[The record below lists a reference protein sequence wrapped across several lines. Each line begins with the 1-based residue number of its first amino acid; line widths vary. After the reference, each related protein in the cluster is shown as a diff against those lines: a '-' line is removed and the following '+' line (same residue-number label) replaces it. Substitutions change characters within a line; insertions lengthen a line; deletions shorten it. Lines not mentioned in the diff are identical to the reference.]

1 MEEAKANN
9 RTIHSIKS
17 YKFEIPFYQRAYSW
31 RKQDIEKLISDING
45 KEGHYLGNIV
55 VKKNDDKFIVIDGQ
69 QRLTTIYIIF
79 MALGV
84 KEKPFELSY
93 EIDSSD
99 GEKLKN
105 FNVNERKYVNRQILD
120 AILFASNNEIL
131 CKDSFEKNINSA
143 IFTMTIIPET
153 VKATEYFELV
163 NTKSIQLE
171 NHQALKARFLS
182 NIKDNYADVA
192 RKWDMISN
200 MDEKY
205 KDQILE
211 RNQADLPIEPKTI
224 RELLESDFNGKEE
237 KQTETNSDAKS
248 LVKFPVFL
256 LLVLKVFVAKNGLNV
271 DSENKVDPKNKII
284 IDKDKLLGEFEKV
297 FREKTNLHYEFIAF
311 LESMRKKFD
320 EFVYRDDEMKNK
332 ILLNLQRLFYY
343 TSEYD
348 KPEFIAALL
357 AFLDKNSLDACNDK
371 NTQKVIEFLE
381 QLDNEL
387 AKSALKKN
395 ESRKIVETINDVI
408 GKIYKGESLET
419 PVLEK
424 IDSKFLDTG
433 TAVPHYWFYR
443 LEYLLWRDFNSLS
456 ACDTCADDIKK
467 VFPKFNRDEYLI
479 KSQDTV
485 EHMWATN
492 LQENNKAL
500 DDFGNLA
507 LIRKDFNSS
516 LSDYDFGEKLKMIK
530 ESPSSSIKMLI
541 FYASQKGY
549 DKDIIGRLGDEMKK
563 ILFQG
568 ITNDSL

>member
-1 MEEAKANN
+1 MEARKNN
-9 RTIHSIKS
+9 IGSFKKL
-17 YKFEIPFYQRAYSW
+17 KFEIPFYQRAYSW
-31 RKQDIEKLISDING
+31 KKQDIEKLIRDININC

-79 MALGV
+79 MAL
-84 KEKPFELSY
+84 KEKLFELDY
-93 EIDSSD
+93 EIDSGD
-99 GEKLKN
+99 GEKLNN
-105 FNVNERKYVNRQILD
+105 FDINEHRYVNKQILD
-120 AILFASNNEIL
+120 AVIFASSNKTLREP
-131 CKDSFEKNINSA
+131 SFKGKLNSA

-153 VKATEYFELV
+153 IKATEYFELV

-171 NHQALKARFLS
+171 NHQVLKARFLS
-182 NIKDNYADVA
+182 NIKDNYAGVA

-211 RNQADLPIEPKTI
+211 SNQADFSIEPKTI
-224 RELLESDFNGKEE
+224 RELLESDFNGKEK

-256 LLVLKVFVAKNGLNV
+256 LLALKVFVAKKELKI
-271 DSENKVDPKNKII
+271 DII
-284 IDKDKLLGEFEKV
+284 INKDKLLGEFDKV
-297 FREKTNLHYEFIAF
+297 FKEQADLCSEFVEF
-311 LESMRKKFD
+311 LGDMRNKFD
-320 EFVYRDDEMKNK
+320 EFVYRDDEMQNK
-332 ILLNLQRLFYY
+332 RLLNLERLFYY

-357 AFLDKNSLDACNDK
+357 AFLDKNSLVEYNDE
-371 NTQKVIEFLE
+371 NAQKVIKFLE
-381 QLDNEL
+381 QLDNKL
-387 AKSALKKN
+387 AKSALD
-395 ESRKIVETINDVI
+395 SSGDRKVVETINNVI
-408 GKIYKGESLET
+408 EKIYNGENLEA
-419 PVLEK
+419 PMLEK
-424 IDSKFLDTG
+424 IDSSFLDNG

-443 LEYLLWRDFNSLS
+443 LEYLLWRDFNNLS
-456 ACDTCADDIKK
+456 VCDARSDDIKK

-492 LQENNKAL
+492 LQENGKAL

-516 LSDYDFGEKLKMIK
+516 LSDYDFGEKLKRIK
-530 ESPSSSIKMLI
+530 ESPNSSIKMLI
-541 FYASQKGY
+541 LYASQKGY
-549 DKDIIGRLGDEMKK
+549 DKDMIGRLGNEMKQ

-568 ITNDSL
+568 IQK

>member
-1 MEEAKANN
+1 MEAIKNN
-9 RTIHSIKS
+9 IGSLKKL
-17 YKFEIPFYQRAYSW
+17 KFEIPFYQRAYSLE
-31 RKQDIEKLISDING
+31 KQDIEKLISDINCN
-45 KEGHYLGNIV
+45 ERHYLGNIV
-55 VKKNDDKFIVIDGQ
+55 FKKNNDKFIIIDGQ

-79 MALGV
+79 MALR
-84 KEKPFELSY
+84 EKPFELDY
-93 EIDSSD
+93 EIDSGD

-105 FNVNERKYVNRQILD
+105 FDINEHRYINQQILD
-120 AILFASNNEIL
+120 AINFVKDNKTLCEI
-131 CKDSFEKNINSA
+131 SFKEKINSA
-143 IFTMTIIPET
+143 IFTMTIIPENI
-153 VKATEYFELV
+153 KATEYFELV

-171 NHQALKARFLS
+171 NHQVLKARFLS
-182 NIKDNYADVA
+182 NIKDNYAGIA

-211 RNQADLPIEPKTI
+211 SNQADFSIEPKTI
-224 RELLESDFNGKEE
+224 RELLESDFNDKEK
-237 KQTETNSDAKS
+237 KQTETNSDTKS

-256 LLVLKVFVAKNGLNV
+256 LLALKVFVAKKELKI
-271 DSENKVDPKNKII
+271 DII
-284 IDKDKLLGEFEKV
+284 INKDKLLGEFYKV
-297 FREKTNLHYEFIAF
+297 FKEEVNIYSEFIKF
-311 LESMRKKFD
+311 LEDMRNKFD

-357 AFLDKNSLDACNDK
+357 AFLDKSSLGEYNEENAK
-371 NTQKVIEFLE
+371 KVTKFLE

-387 AKSALKKN
+387 VKSALRN
-395 ESRKIVETINDVI
+395 NGSRKIVETINNVI
-408 GKIYKGESLET
+408 EKIYKNENIET
-419 PVLEK
+419 QMLEK
-424 IDSKFLDTG
+424 IDSSFLDNG

-443 LEYLLWRDFNSLS
+443 LEYLLWKDFEDLNV
-456 ACDTCADDIKK
+456 CGVCADNIKT

-500 DDFGNLA
+500 DDFGNLS

-516 LSDYDFGEKLKMIK
+516 LSDYNFGEKLKRIK
-530 ESPSSSIKMLI
+530 ENPNSSIKMLI
-541 FYASQKGY
+541 FYTLQQGY
-549 DKDIIGRLGDEMKK
+549 SIERIKDFGVKMKQ

-568 ITNDSL
+568 ITNGTF

>member
-1 MEEAKANN
+1 MEARKNN
-9 RTIHSIKS
+9 IGSFKKL
-17 YKFEIPFYQRAYSW
+17 KFEIPFYQREYSW
-31 RKQDIEKLISDING
+31 KKQDIEKLIRDININC

-79 MALGV
+79 MAL
-84 KEKPFELSY
+84 KEKLFELDY
-93 EIDSSD
+93 EIDSGD
-99 GEKLKN
+99 GEKLNN
-105 FNVNERKYVNRQILD
+105 FDINEHRYVNKQILD
-120 AILFASNNEIL
+120 AVIFASSNKTLREP
-131 CKDSFEKNINSA
+131 SFKGKLNSA
-143 IFTMTIIPET
+143 IFTMTIIPENI
-153 VKATEYFELV
+153 KATEYFELV

-171 NHQALKARFLS
+171 NHQVLKARFLS
-182 NIKDNYADVA
+182 NIKDNYAGIA

-211 RNQADLPIEPKTI
+211 SNQADFSIEPKTI
-224 RELLESDFNGKEE
+224 RELLESDFNDKEK
-237 KQTETNSDAKS
+237 KQTETNSDTKS

-256 LLVLKVFVAKNGLNV
+256 LLALKVFVAKKELKI
-271 DSENKVDPKNKII
+271 DII
-284 IDKDKLLGEFEKV
+284 INKDKLLGEFDKV
-297 FREKTNLHYEFIAF
+297 FKEEADLCSEFVEF
-311 LESMRKKFD
+311 LGDMRNKFD
-320 EFVYRDDEMKNK
+320 EFVYRDDEMQNK
-332 ILLNLQRLFYY
+332 RLLNLERMFYY

-357 AFLDKNSLDACNDK
+357 AFLDKNSLVEYNDE
-371 NTQKVIEFLE
+371 NAQKAIKFLE
-381 QLDNEL
+381 QLDNKL
-387 AKSALKKN
+387 AKSALD
-395 ESRKIVETINDVI
+395 SSGDRKVVETINNVI
-408 GKIYKGESLET
+408 EKIYNGENLEA
-419 PVLEK
+419 PMLEK
-424 IDSKFLDTG
+424 IDSSFLDKG
-433 TAVPHYWFYR
+433 TSVPHYWFYR
-443 LEYLLWRDFNSLS
+443 LEYMLWRDFNSLS

-492 LQENNKAL
+492 LQENGKAL

-516 LSDYDFGEKLKMIK
+516 LSDYDFGEKLKRIK
-530 ESPSSSIKMLI
+530 ESPNSSIKMLI

-549 DKDIIGRLGDEMKK
+549 DKDMIGRLGNEMKQ

-568 ITNDSL
+568 IQK

>member
-568 ITNDSL
+568 ITNDPL

>member
-1 MEEAKANN
+1 MEASKNN
-9 RTIHSIKS
+9 IGSLNKL
-17 YKFEIPFYQRAYSW
+17 KFEIPFYQRAYSW
-31 RKQDIEKLISDING
+31 KKQDIEKLISDINN

-79 MALGV
+79 MAL
-84 KEKPFELSY
+84 KEKLFELDY
-93 EIDSSD
+93 EIDSGD
-99 GEKLKN
+99 GEKLNN
-105 FNVNERKYVNRQILD
+105 FDINEHRYVNKQILD
-120 AILFASNNEIL
+120 AVIFASSNKTLREP
-131 CKDSFEKNINSA
+131 SFKGKLNSA
-143 IFTMTIIPET
+143 IFTMTIIPENI
-153 VKATEYFELV
+153 KATEYFELV

-171 NHQALKARFLS
+171 NHQVLKARFLS
-182 NIKDNYADVA
+182 NIKDNYAGVA

-211 RNQADLPIEPKTI
+211 SNQVDFSIEPKTI
-224 RELLESDFNGKEE
+224 RELLESDFNDKEE
-237 KQTETNSDAKS
+237 KQTGTNSDAKS

-256 LLVLKVFVAKNGLNV
+256 LLALKAFVAKKELKI
-271 DSENKVDPKNKII
+271 DII
-284 IDKDKLLGEFEKV
+284 INKDKLLGEFDKV
-297 FREKTNLHYEFIAF
+297 FKEEDDLYSELKKQADLCSEFVEF
-311 LESMRKKFD
+311 LRDMRKKFD
-320 EFVYRDDEMKNK
+320 EFVYRDNEMQNK
-332 ILLNLQRLFYY
+332 RLLNLERMFYY

-357 AFLDKNSLDACNDK
+357 AFLDKNSLVEYNYENA
-371 NTQKVIEFLE
+371 QKAIKFLE
-381 QLDNEL
+381 QLDNKL
-387 AKSALKKN
+387 AKSALD
-395 ESRKIVETINDVI
+395 SSGDRKVVETINNVI
-408 GKIYKGESLET
+408 EKIYNGENLEA
-419 PVLEK
+419 PMLEK
-424 IDSKFLDTG
+424 IDSSFLDKG
-433 TAVPHYWFYR
+433 TSVPHYWFYR
-443 LEYLLWRDFNSLS
+443 LEYMLWRDFNSLS

-492 LQENNKAL
+492 LQENGKAL

-516 LSDYDFGEKLKMIK
+516 LSDYDFGEKLKRIK
-530 ESPSSSIKMLI
+530 ESPNSSIKMLI

-549 DKDIIGRLGDEMKK
+549 DKDMIGRLSNEMKQ

-568 ITNDSL
+568 IQK

>member
-1 MEEAKANN
+1 MEARKNN
-9 RTIHSIKS
+9 IGSLKKL
-17 YKFEIPFYQRAYSW
+17 KFEIPFYQRAYSW
-31 RKQDIEKLISDING
+31 KKQDIEKLIRDINC

-79 MALGV
+79 MAL
-84 KEKPFELSY
+84 KEKLFELDY
-93 EIDSSD
+93 EIDSGD

-105 FNVNERKYVNRQILD
+105 FDINEHRYINQQILE
-120 AILFASNNEIL
+120 AINFVKNNKTLCEI
-131 CKDSFEKNINSA
+131 SFKEKLNSA
-143 IFTMTIIPET
+143 IFTMTIIPENI
-153 VKATEYFELV
+153 KATEYFELV

-171 NHQALKARFLS
+171 NHQVLKARFLS
-182 NIKDNYADVA
+182 NIKDNYTGIA

-205 KDQILE
+205 KDQVKNNNKYIQCGELE
-211 RNQADLPIEPKTI
+211 TINVLLNKTY
-224 RELLESDFNGKEE
+224 KEE
-237 KQTETNSDAKS
+237 QKAQTKTNSVAKS

-256 LLVLKVFVAKNGLNV
+256 LLALKVFVAKKELKI
-271 DSENKVDPKNKII
+271 DII
-284 IDKDKLLGEFEKV
+284 INKDKLLGEFDKV
-297 FREKTNLHYEFIAF
+297 FKEKANIYSEFIKF
-311 LESMRKKFD
+311 LEDMRNKFD
-320 EFVYRDDEMKNK
+320 EFVYRDDEMQNK
-332 ILLNLQRLFYY
+332 RLLNLERMFYY

-357 AFLDKNSLDACNDK
+357 AFLDKNSLVEYNDE
-371 NTQKVIEFLE
+371 NAQKAIKFLE
-381 QLDNEL
+381 QLDNKL
-387 AKSALKKN
+387 AKSALD
-395 ESRKIVETINDVI
+395 SSGDRKVVETINNVI
-408 GKIYKGESLET
+408 EKIYNGENLEA
-419 PVLEK
+419 PMLEK
-424 IDSKFLDTG
+424 IDSSFLDNG

-443 LEYLLWRDFNSLS
+443 LEYLLWRDFEDLNV
-456 ACDTCADDIKK
+456 CGICADNIKT

-492 LQENNKAL
+492 LQENGKAL

-516 LSDYDFGEKLKMIK
+516 LSDYDFGEKLKRIK
-530 ESPSSSIKMLI
+530 ENPNSSIKMLI

-549 DKDIIGRLGDEMKK
+549 DKDMIGRLGNEMKQ

-568 ITNDSL
+568 IQK

>member
-1 MEEAKANN
+1 MEASKNN
-9 RTIHSIKS
+9 IGSLNKL
-17 YKFEIPFYQRAYSW
+17 KFEIPFYQRAYSW
-31 RKQDIEKLISDING
+31 KKQDIEKLISDING

-79 MALGV
+79 MAL
-84 KEKPFELSY
+84 KEKLFELDY
-93 EIDSSD
+93 EIDSGD
-99 GEKLKN
+99 GEKLNN
-105 FNVNERKYVNRQILD
+105 FDINEHRYVNKQILD
-120 AILFASNNEIL
+120 AVIFVSSNKTLREP
-131 CKDSFEKNINSA
+131 SFNGKLNSA
-143 IFTMTIIPET
+143 IFTMTIIPENI
-153 VKATEYFELV
+153 KATEYFELV

-171 NHQALKARFLS
+171 NHQVLKARFLN
-182 NIKDNYADVA
+182 NIKDSYADIA

-211 RNQADLPIEPKTI
+211 SNQADLPIEPKTI
-224 RELLESDFNGKEE
+224 RELLESDFNGKEK

-256 LLVLKVFVAKNGLNV
+256 LLVLKVFVAKFGLFS

-284 IDKDKLLGEFEKV
+284 IDKDKLLGEFKKV
-297 FREKTNLHYEFIAF
+297 FSDESNLHLEFIDF
-311 LESMRKKFD
+311 LEDMRNKFD
-320 EFVYRDDEMKNK
+320 EFVYRDDEMQNK
-332 ILLNLQRLFYY
+332 TLLNLERMFYY

-357 AFLDKNSLDACNDK
+357 AFLDKNSLDKRNNENA
-371 NTQKVIEFLE
+371 QKVIEFLE
-381 QLDNEL
+381 LLDNEL
-387 AKSALKKN
+387 AKSALKN
-395 ESRKIVETINDVI
+395 GGSREVVETINNVI
-408 GKIYKGESLET
+408 VKIYKGENLKA
-419 PVLEK
+419 PMLEK
-424 IDSKFLDTG
+424 IDSSFLDKG
-433 TAVPHYWFYR
+433 TSVPHYWFYR

-456 ACDTCADDIKK
+456 ACDTCADDIKR

-492 LQENNKAL
+492 LQENGKAL

-516 LSDYDFGEKLKMIK
+516 LSDYDFGEKLKRIK
-530 ESPSSSIKMLI
+530 ESPNSSIKMLI
-541 FYASQKGY
+541 FYTSQKGY
-549 DKDIIGRLGDEMKK
+549 DKDMIGRLGNEMKQV
-563 ILFQG
+563 LFQG
-568 ITNDSL
+568 IQK

>member
-1 MEEAKANN
+1 MEARKNN
-9 RTIHSIKS
+9 IGSLKKL
-17 YKFEIPFYQRAYSW
+17 KFEIPFYQRAYSW
-31 RKQDIEKLISDING
+31 EKQDIEKLISDINCN
-45 KEGHYLGNIV
+45 EGHYLGNIV
-55 VKKNDDKFIVIDGQ
+55 FKKNNDKFIIIDGQ

-79 MALGV
+79 MALR
-84 KEKPFELSY
+84 EKPFELDY
-93 EIDSSD
+93 EIDSGD

-105 FNVNERKYVNRQILD
+105 FDINENRYINQQILE
-120 AILFASNNEIL
+120 AINFVKNNKTL
-131 CKDSFEKNINSA
+131 CKIFFKEKLNSA
-143 IFTMTIIPET
+143 IFTMTIIPENI
-153 VKATEYFELV
+153 KATEYFELV

-171 NHQALKARFLS
+171 NHQVLKARFLS
-182 NIKDNYADVA
+182 KIQDNYTDVA

-205 KDQILE
+205 KDQAKNNNKYTQYGELE
-211 RNQADLPIEPKTI
+211 TINVLLNKTY
-224 RELLESDFNGKEE
+224 KEE
-237 KQTETNSDAKS
+237 QRAQTKTNSDTKS

-256 LLVLKVFVAKNGLNV
+256 LLALKVFVAKKELKI
-271 DSENKVDPKNKII
+271 DII
-284 IDKDKLLGEFEKV
+284 INKDKLLGEFDKV
-297 FREKTNLHYEFIAF
+297 FKEEANIYSEFIKF
-311 LESMRKKFD
+311 LEDMRNKFD

-357 AFLDKNSLDACNDK
+357 AFLDKSSLGEYNEENAK
-371 NTQKVIEFLE
+371 KVTKFLE

-387 AKSALKKN
+387 VKSALRN
-395 ESRKIVETINDVI
+395 NGSRKIVETINNVI
-408 GKIYKGESLET
+408 EKIYKNENIET
-419 PVLEK
+419 QMLEK
-424 IDSKFLDTG
+424 IDSSFLDNG

-443 LEYLLWRDFNSLS
+443 LEYLLWQDFEDLNV
-456 ACDTCADDIKK
+456 CGICANNIKT

-516 LSDYDFGEKLKMIK
+516 LSDYDFGEKLKRIK
-530 ESPSSSIKMLI
+530 ENPNSSIKMLI
-541 FYASQKGY
+541 FYTLQQGY
-549 DKDIIGRLGDEMKK
+549 NIERIKDLGVKMKQ

-568 ITNDSL
+568 ITNGTI

>member
-1 MEEAKANN
+1 MEASKNN
-9 RTIHSIKS
+9 IGSLNKL
-17 YKFEIPFYQRAYSW
+17 KFEIPFYQRAYSW
-31 RKQDIEKLISDING
+31 KKQDIEKLISDING

-79 MALGV
+79 MAL
-84 KEKPFELSY
+84 KEKLFELDY
-93 EIDSSD
+93 EIDSGD
-99 GEKLKN
+99 GEKLNN
-105 FNVNERKYVNRQILD
+105 FDINEHRYVNKQILD
-120 AILFASNNEIL
+120 AVIFVSSNKTLREP
-131 CKDSFEKNINSA
+131 SFNGKLNSA
-143 IFTMTIIPET
+143 IFTMTIIPENI
-153 VKATEYFELV
+153 KATEYFELV

-171 NHQALKARFLS
+171 NHQVLKARFLN
-182 NIKDNYADVA
+182 NIKDSYADIA

-211 RNQADLPIEPKTI
+211 SNQADLPIEPKTI
-224 RELLESDFNGKEE
+224 RELLESDFNGKEK

-256 LLVLKVFVAKNGLNV
+256 LLVLKVFVAKIGLYT

-284 IDKDKLLGEFEKV
+284 IDKDKLLGEFKKV
-297 FREKTNLHYEFIAF
+297 FSDESNLHLEFIDF
-311 LESMRKKFD
+311 LEDMRNKFD
-320 EFVYRDDEMKNK
+320 EFVYRDDEMQNK
-332 ILLNLQRLFYY
+332 TLLNLERMFYY

-357 AFLDKNSLDACNDK
+357 AFLDKNSLDKRNNENA
-371 NTQKVIEFLE
+371 QKVIEFLE
-381 QLDNEL
+381 LLDNEL
-387 AKSALKKN
+387 AKSALKN
-395 ESRKIVETINDVI
+395 GGSREVVETINNVI
-408 GKIYKGESLET
+408 VKIYKGENLKA
-419 PVLEK
+419 PMLEK
-424 IDSKFLDTG
+424 IDSSFLDKG
-433 TAVPHYWFYR
+433 TSVPHYWFYR

-456 ACDTCADDIKK
+456 ACDTCADDIKR

-492 LQENNKAL
+492 LQENGKAL

-516 LSDYDFGEKLKMIK
+516 LSDYDFGEKLKRIK
-530 ESPSSSIKMLI
+530 ESPNSSIKMLI

-549 DKDIIGRLGDEMKK
+549 DKDIIGRFGSEMKK

-568 ITNDSL
+568 ITNDPL

>member
-1 MEEAKANN
+1 MEETKANN
-9 RTIHSIKS
+9 RTIHSIKN
-17 YKFEIPFYQRAYSW
+17 YKFEIPFYQRVYSW

-99 GEKLKN
+99 GEKLKS

-131 CKDSFEKNINSA
+131 CKDNFEKNINSA
-143 IFTMTIIPET
+143 IFTMTIIPEN

-171 NHQALKARFLS
+171 NHQVLKARFLS

-211 RNQADLPIEPKTI
+211 SNQADLPIEPKTI
-224 RELLESDFNGKEE
+224 RELLESDFNRKEE
-237 KQTETNSDAKS
+237 KQTKTNSDTKS

-271 DSENKVDPKNKII
+271 DSENEVDPNNKII

-297 FREKTNLHYEFIAF
+297 FREKINLHYEFIAF

-371 NTQKVIEFLE
+371 NTQKAIKFLE

-387 AKSALKKN
+387 AKSALKNN

-443 LEYLLWRDFNSLS
+443 LEYLLWRDFNNLS
-456 ACDTCADDIKK
+456 VCNICSDDIKK

-479 KSQDTV
+479 KPQDTV

-530 ESPSSSIKMLI
+530 ESPNSSIKMLI

-549 DKDIIGRLGDEMKK
+549 DKDMIGRLGDEMKK

-568 ITNDSL
+568 I

>member
-1 MEEAKANN
+1 MEARKNN
-9 RTIHSIKS
+9 INSLKKL
-17 YKFEIPFYQRAYSW
+17 KFEIPFYQRAYSW
-31 RKQDIEKLISDING
+31 EKQDIEKLISDINCN
-45 KEGHYLGNIV
+45 EGHYLGNIV

-79 MALGV
+79 MAL
-84 KEKPFELSY
+84 KEKPFELDY
-93 EIDSSD
+93 EIDSGD

-105 FNVNERKYVNRQILD
+105 FDINEHRYINQQILE
-120 AILFASNNEIL
+120 AINFVKNNKTLCEI
-131 CKDSFEKNINSA
+131 SFKEKLNSA
-143 IFTMTIIPET
+143 IFTMTIIPENI
-153 VKATEYFELV
+153 KATEYFELV

-171 NHQALKARFLS
+171 NHQVLKARFLS
-182 NIKDNYADVA
+182 NIKDNYTGIA

-205 KDQILE
+205 KDQVKNNNKYIQCGELE
-211 RNQADLPIEPKTI
+211 TINVLLNKTY
-224 RELLESDFNGKEE
+224 KEE
-237 KQTETNSDAKS
+237 QKAQTKTNSVAKS

-256 LLVLKVFVAKNGLNV
+256 LLALRVFVAKKEL
-271 DSENKVDPKNKII
+271 KIDI
-284 IDKDKLLGEFEKV
+284 IVNKDKLLGEFDKV
-297 FREKTNLHYEFIAF
+297 FKEEANIYSEFIKF
-311 LESMRKKFD
+311 LEDMRNKFD
-320 EFVYRDDEMKNK
+320 EFVYRDDDIKDK
-332 ILLNLQRLFYY
+332 KLLNLQRMFYY

-357 AFLDKNSLDACNDK
+357 AFLDKSSLGEYNEENAK
-371 NTQKVIEFLE
+371 KVTKFLE

-387 AKSALKKN
+387 VKSALRN
-395 ESRKIVETINDVI
+395 NGSRKIVETINNVI
-408 GKIYKGESLET
+408 EKIYKNENIET
-419 PVLEK
+419 QMLKK
-424 IDSKFLDTG
+424 IDSSFLDNG

-443 LEYLLWRDFNSLS
+443 LEYLLWRDFEDLNV
-456 ACDTCADDIKK
+456 CGICADNIKT

-516 LSDYDFGEKLKMIK
+516 LSDYNFGEKLKRIK
-530 ESPSSSIKMLI
+530 ENPNSSIKMLI
-541 FYASQKGY
+541 LYTLQQGY
-549 DKDIIGRLGDEMKK
+549 SIERIKDLGVKMKQ

-568 ITNDSL
+568 ITNGTF

>member
-1 MEEAKANN
+1 MEAQK
-9 RTIHSIKS
+9 HSIDDLKN

-31 RKQDIEKLISDING
+31 KKQDIEKLISDINC

-79 MALGV
+79 MAL
-84 KEKPFELSY
+84 KEKLFELDY
-93 EIDSSD
+93 EIDSGD
-99 GEKLKN
+99 GEKLNN
-105 FNVNERKYVNRQILD
+105 FDINEHRYVNKQILD
-120 AILFASNNEIL
+120 AVLFI
-131 CKDSFEKNINSA
+131 KDNKALLKNSFKEKLNSA
-143 IFTMTIIPET
+143 IFTMTIIPENI
-153 VKATEYFELV
+153 KATEYFELV

-171 NHQALKARFLS
+171 NHQVLKARFLS
-182 NIKDNYADVA
+182 KIKNDYAGIA

-211 RNQADLPIEPKTI
+211 SNQADFSIEPKTI
-224 RELLESDFNGKEE
+224 RELLESDFNDKEE

-271 DSENKVDPKNKII
+271 DSENKEDSKNKII
-284 IDKDKLLGEFEKV
+284 IDKDKLLGEFQKV
-297 FREKTNLHYEFIAF
+297 FRGKTNLQYEFIAF

-320 EFVYRDDEMKNK
+320 EFVYRDNEMQNK
-332 ILLNLQRLFYY
+332 RLLNLERMFYY

-357 AFLDKNSLDACNDK
+357 AFLDKNSLVEYNDE
-371 NTQKVIEFLE
+371 NAQKAIKFLE
-381 QLDNEL
+381 QLDNKL
-387 AKSALKKN
+387 AKSALD
-395 ESRKIVETINDVI
+395 SSGDRKVVETINNVI
-408 GKIYKGESLET
+408 EKIYNGENLEA
-419 PVLEK
+419 PMLEK
-424 IDSKFLDTG
+424 IDSSFLDKG
-433 TAVPHYWFYR
+433 TSVPHYWFYR
-443 LEYLLWRDFNSLS
+443 LEYMLWRDFNSLS

-492 LQENNKAL
+492 LQENGKAL

-516 LSDYDFGEKLKMIK
+516 LSDYDFGEKLKRIK
-530 ESPSSSIKMLI
+530 ESPNSSIKMLI

-549 DKDIIGRLGDEMKK
+549 DKDMIGRLGNEMKQ

-568 ITNDSL
+568 IQK

>member
-1 MEEAKANN
+1 MEASKNN
-9 RTIHSIKS
+9 IGSLNKL
-17 YKFEIPFYQRAYSW
+17 KFEIPFYQRAYSW
-31 RKQDIEKLISDING
+31 KKQDIEKLISDINC

-69 QRLTTIYIIF
+69 QRLTTIYIIL
-79 MALGV
+79 MAL
-84 KEKPFELSY
+84 KEKLFELDY
-93 EIDSSD
+93 EIDSGD
-99 GEKLKN
+99 GEKLNN
-105 FNVNERKYVNRQILD
+105 FDINEHRYVNKQILD
-120 AILFASNNEIL
+120 AVIFASSNKTLREP
-131 CKDSFEKNINSA
+131 SFKGKLNSA
-143 IFTMTIIPET
+143 IFTMTIIPENI
-153 VKATEYFELV
+153 KATEYFELV

-171 NHQALKARFLS
+171 NHQVLKARFLS
-182 NIKDNYADVA
+182 SIKDNYAGVA

-211 RNQADLPIEPKTI
+211 SNQADFSIEPKTI
-224 RELLESDFNGKEE
+224 RELLESDFNDKEE

-271 DSENKVDPKNKII
+271 DSENKEDSKNKII
-284 IDKDKLLGEFEKV
+284 IDKDKLLGEFQKV
-297 FREKTNLHYEFIAF
+297 FRGKTNLQYEFIAF

-320 EFVYRDDEMKNK
+320 EFVYRDNEMQNK
-332 ILLNLQRLFYY
+332 RLLNLERMFYY

-357 AFLDKNSLDACNDK
+357 AFLDKNSLVEYNDE
-371 NTQKVIEFLE
+371 NAQKAIKFLE
-381 QLDNEL
+381 QLDNKL
-387 AKSALKKN
+387 AKSALD
-395 ESRKIVETINDVI
+395 SSGDRKVVETINNVI
-408 GKIYKGESLET
+408 EKIYNGENLEA
-419 PVLEK
+419 PMLEK
-424 IDSKFLDTG
+424 IDSSFLDKG
-433 TAVPHYWFYR
+433 TSVPHYWFYR
-443 LEYLLWRDFNSLS
+443 LEYMLWRDFNSLS

-492 LQENNKAL
+492 LQENGKAL

-516 LSDYDFGEKLKMIK
+516 LSDYDFGEKLKRIK
-530 ESPSSSIKMLI
+530 ESPNSSIKMLI

-549 DKDIIGRLGDEMKK
+549 DKDMIGRLGNEMKQ

-568 ITNDSL
+568 IQK

>member
-1 MEEAKANN
+1 MEARKNN
-9 RTIHSIKS
+9 IGSLKKL
-17 YKFEIPFYQRAYSW
+17 KFEIPFYQRAYSW
-31 RKQDIEKLISDING
+31 EKQDIEKLVNDTNARSR
-45 KEGHYLGNIV
+45 HYLGNIV

-79 MALGV
+79 MAL
-84 KEKPFELSY
+84 KEKPFELDY
-93 EIDSSD
+93 EIDSGD
-99 GEKLKN
+99 GEKLNN
-105 FNVNERKYVNRQILD
+105 FDINEHRYVNKQILD
-120 AILFASNNEIL
+120 AVIFASSNKTL
-131 CKDSFEKNINSA
+131 RKPSFKGKLNSA
-143 IFTMTIIPET
+143 IFTMTIIPENI
-153 VKATEYFELV
+153 KATEYFELV

-171 NHQALKARFLS
+171 NHQVLKARFLS
-182 NIKDNYADVA
+182 NIKDNYAGIA

-205 KDQILE
+205 KDQVKNNNKYMQCGELE
-211 RNQADLPIEPKTI
+211 TINVLLNKTY
-224 RELLESDFNGKEE
+224 KEE
-237 KQTETNSDAKS
+237 QKAQTKTNSVAKS

-256 LLVLKVFVAKNGLNV
+256 LLALKVFVAKKELKI
-271 DSENKVDPKNKII
+271 DII
-284 IDKDKLLGEFEKV
+284 INKDKLLGEFDKV
-297 FREKTNLHYEFIAF
+297 FKEEANIYSEFIKF
-311 LESMRKKFD
+311 LEDMRNKFD

-332 ILLNLQRLFYY
+332 ILLNLQRIFYY

-357 AFLDKNSLDACNDK
+357 AFLDKSSLGEYNDENAK
-371 NTQKVIEFLE
+371 KVTKFLE

-387 AKSALKKN
+387 VKSALRN
-395 ESRKIVETINDVI
+395 NGSRKIVETINNVI
-408 GKIYKGESLET
+408 EKIYKNENIETQMLET
-419 PVLEK
+419 
-424 IDSKFLDTG
+424 IDSSFLDNG

-443 LEYLLWRDFNSLS
+443 LEYLLWRDFNNLS
-456 ACDTCADDIKK
+456 VCDACADDIKK

-516 LSDYDFGEKLKMIK
+516 LSDYNFGEKLKRIK
-530 ESPSSSIKMLI
+530 ESPNSSIKMLI
-541 FYASQKGY
+541 FYTLQQGY
-549 DKDIIGRLGDEMKK
+549 NIERIKDLGVKMKQ

-568 ITNDSL
+568 ITNGTI

>member
-1 MEEAKANN
+1 LKEKKMEEAKANN

-31 RKQDIEKLISDING
+31 KKQDIEKLISDING

-79 MALGV
+79 MAL
-84 KEKPFELSY
+84 KEKPFELDY
-93 EIDSSD
+93 EIDSGD
-99 GEKLKN
+99 GEKLNN
-105 FNVNERKYVNRQILD
+105 FDVNEHRYINQQILD
-120 AILFASNNEIL
+120 AVILASGNKTLREP
-131 CKDSFEKNINSA
+131 SFKGKLNSA
-143 IFTMTIIPET
+143 IFTMTIIPEHI
-153 VKATEYFELV
+153 KATEYFELV

-171 NHQALKARFLS
+171 NHQVLKARFLS

-200 MDEKY
+200 MDKKY
-205 KDQILE
+205 EEQMSKKGNKDPQYGE
-211 RNQADLPIEPKTI
+211 SKTI
-224 RELLESDFNGKEE
+224 NEFLELKFEDKQE
-237 KQTETNSDAKS
+237 KQVETNSDTKS

-256 LLVLKVFVAKNGLNV
+256 LLALKVFVAKKGLKI
-271 DSENKVDPKNKII
+271 DII
-284 IDKDKLLGEFEKV
+284 INKDKLLGEFDKV
-297 FREKTNLHYEFIAF
+297 FKKESNLYSEFINF
-311 LESMRKKFD
+311 LEGMRNKFD

-357 AFLDKNSLDACNDK
+357 AFLDKNSLDTCNDK
-371 NTQKVIEFLE
+371 NKQKVIEFLEQKVIEFLE

-387 AKSALKKN
+387 AKSALKN
-395 ESRKIVETINDVI
+395 NGSRKIVETINDVI

-443 LEYLLWRDFNSLS
+443 LEYMLWRDFNSLS

-485 EHMWATN
+485 EHMKFARKW
-492 LQENNKAL
+492 QS
-500 DDFGNLA
+500 
-507 LIRKDFNSS
+507 IR
-516 LSDYDFGEKLKMIK
+516 
-530 ESPSSSIKMLI
+530 
-541 FYASQKGY
+541 
-549 DKDIIGRLGDEMKK
+549 
-563 ILFQG
+563 
-568 ITNDSL
+568 

>member
-9 RTIHSIKS
+9 RTIHSIKN

-31 RKQDIEKLISDING
+31 RKQDIEKLIRDINC

-79 MALGV
+79 MAL
-84 KEKPFELSY
+84 KEKLFELDY
-93 EIDSSD
+93 EIDSGD
-99 GEKLKN
+99 GEKLNN
-105 FNVNERKYVNRQILD
+105 FDINEHRYVNKQILD
-120 AILFASNNEIL
+120 AVIFVSSNKTLRES
-131 CKDSFEKNINSA
+131 SFKGKLNSA
-143 IFTMTIIPET
+143 IFTMTIIPENI
-153 VKATEYFELV
+153 KATEYFELV

-171 NHQALKARFLS
+171 NHQVLKARFLS
-182 NIKDNYADVA
+182 NIKDNYAGVA

-211 RNQADLPIEPKTI
+211 SNQADFSIEPKTI
-224 RELLESDFNGKEE
+224 RELLESDFNGKEK

-271 DSENKVDPKNKII
+271 DSENKVDPNNKII

-320 EFVYRDDEMKNK
+320 EFVYRDDEMQNK
-332 ILLNLQRLFYY
+332 RLLNLERLFYY

-371 NTQKVIEFLE
+371 NTQKAIEFLE

-408 GKIYKGESLET
+408 GKIYKGEGLET

-443 LEYLLWRDFNSLS
+443 LEYLLWRDFNNLS
-456 ACDTCADDIKK
+456 VCNICSDDIKK

-549 DKDIIGRLGDEMKK
+549 DKDMIGRLGDEMKK

-568 ITNDSL
+568 IINGTI

>member
-1 MEEAKANN
+1 MEARKNN
-9 RTIHSIKS
+9 INSLKKL
-17 YKFEIPFYQRAYSW
+17 KFEIPFYQRAYSW
-31 RKQDIEKLISDING
+31 KKQDIEKLIRDINC

-79 MALGV
+79 MAL
-84 KEKPFELSY
+84 KEKLFELDY
-93 EIDSSD
+93 EIDSGD

-105 FNVNERKYVNRQILD
+105 FDINEHRYINQQILE
-120 AILFASNNEIL
+120 AINFVKNNKTLCEI
-131 CKDSFEKNINSA
+131 SFKEKLNSA
-143 IFTMTIIPET
+143 IFTMTIIPENI
-153 VKATEYFELV
+153 KATEYFELV

-171 NHQALKARFLS
+171 NHQVLKARFLS
-182 NIKDNYADVA
+182 NIKDNYTGIA

-205 KDQILE
+205 KDQVKNNNKYIQCGELE
-211 RNQADLPIEPKTI
+211 TINVLLNKTY
-224 RELLESDFNGKEE
+224 KEE
-237 KQTETNSDAKS
+237 QKAQTKTNSVAKS

-256 LLVLKVFVAKNGLNV
+256 LLALRVFVAKKEL
-271 DSENKVDPKNKII
+271 KIDI
-284 IDKDKLLGEFEKV
+284 IVNKDKLLGEFDKV
-297 FREKTNLHYEFIAF
+297 FKEEANIYSEFIKF
-311 LESMRKKFD
+311 LEDMRNKFD
-320 EFVYRDDEMKNK
+320 EFVYRDDDIKDK
-332 ILLNLQRLFYY
+332 KLLNLQRMFYY

-357 AFLDKNSLDACNDK
+357 AFLDKSSLGEYNEENAK
-371 NTQKVIEFLE
+371 KVTKFLE

-387 AKSALKKN
+387 VKSALRN
-395 ESRKIVETINDVI
+395 NGSRKIVETINNVI
-408 GKIYKGESLET
+408 EKIYKNENIET
-419 PVLEK
+419 QMLKK
-424 IDSKFLDTG
+424 IDSSFLDNG

-443 LEYLLWRDFNSLS
+443 LEYLLWRDFEDLNV
-456 ACDTCADDIKK
+456 CGICADNIKT

-516 LSDYDFGEKLKMIK
+516 LSDYNFGEKLKRIK
-530 ESPSSSIKMLI
+530 ENPNSSIKMLI
-541 FYASQKGY
+541 LYTLQQGY
-549 DKDIIGRLGDEMKK
+549 SIERIKDLGVKMKQ

-568 ITNDSL
+568 ITNGTF

>member
-1 MEEAKANN
+1 MEARKNN
-9 RTIHSIKS
+9 IGSFKKL
-17 YKFEIPFYQRAYSW
+17 KFEIPFYQRAYSW
-31 RKQDIEKLISDING
+31 KKQDIEKLIRDININC

-79 MALGV
+79 MAL
-84 KEKPFELSY
+84 KEKLFELDY
-93 EIDSSD
+93 EIDSGD
-99 GEKLKN
+99 GEKLNN
-105 FNVNERKYVNRQILD
+105 FDINEHRYVNKQILD
-120 AILFASNNEIL
+120 AVIFASSNKTLREP
-131 CKDSFEKNINSA
+131 SFKGKLNSA
-143 IFTMTIIPET
+143 IFTMTIIPENI
-153 VKATEYFELV
+153 KATEYFELV

-171 NHQALKARFLS
+171 NHQVLKARFLS
-182 NIKDNYADVA
+182 NIKDNYAGIA

-211 RNQADLPIEPKTI
+211 SNQADFSIEPKTI
-224 RELLESDFNGKEE
+224 RELLESDFNDKEK
-237 KQTETNSDAKS
+237 KQTETNSDTKS

-256 LLVLKVFVAKNGLNV
+256 LLALKVFVAKKELKI
-271 DSENKVDPKNKII
+271 DII
-284 IDKDKLLGEFEKV
+284 INKDKLLGEFDKV
-297 FREKTNLHYEFIAF
+297 FKEEADLCSEFVEF
-311 LESMRKKFD
+311 LGDMRNKFD
-320 EFVYRDDEMKNK
+320 EFVYRDDEMQNK
-332 ILLNLQRLFYY
+332 RLLNLERMFYY

-357 AFLDKNSLDACNDK
+357 AFLDKNSLVEYNDE
-371 NTQKVIEFLE
+371 NAQKAIKFLE
-381 QLDNEL
+381 QLDNKL
-387 AKSALKKN
+387 AKSALD
-395 ESRKIVETINDVI
+395 SSGDRKVVETINNVI
-408 GKIYKGESLET
+408 EKIYNGENLEA
-419 PVLEK
+419 PMLEK
-424 IDSKFLDTG
+424 IDSSFLDKG
-433 TAVPHYWFYR
+433 TSVPHYWFYR
-443 LEYLLWRDFNSLS
+443 LEYMLWRDFNSLS

-492 LQENNKAL
+492 LQEKGKAL

-516 LSDYDFGEKLKMIK
+516 LSDYDFGEKLKRIK
-530 ESPSSSIKMLI
+530 ESPNSSIKMLI

-549 DKDIIGRLGDEMKK
+549 DKDMIGRLGNEMKQ

-568 ITNDSL
+568 IQK

>member
-55 VKKNDDKFIVIDGQ
+55 VKRNDDKFIVIDGQ

-143 IFTMTIIPET
+143 IFTMTIIPEN

-171 NHQALKARFLS
+171 NHQVLKARFLS

-211 RNQADLPIEPKTI
+211 SNQADLPIEPKTI

-237 KQTETNSDAKS
+237 KQTKTNSDTKS

-256 LLVLKVFVAKNGLNV
+256 LLALKVFVAKKELKI
-271 DSENKVDPKNKII
+271 DII
-284 IDKDKLLGEFEKV
+284 INKDKLLGEFDKV
-297 FREKTNLHYEFIAF
+297 FKEEADLCSEFVEF
-311 LESMRKKFD
+311 LGDMRNKFD
-320 EFVYRDDEMKNK
+320 EFVYRDDEMQNK
-332 ILLNLQRLFYY
+332 RLLNLERLFYY

-371 NTQKVIEFLE
+371 NAQKVIEFLE

-443 LEYLLWRDFNSLS
+443 LEYLLWRDFNNLS
-456 ACDTCADDIKK
+456 VCNICSDDIKK
-467 VFPKFNRDEYLI
+467 AFPKFNRDEYLI
-479 KSQDTV
+479 KPQDTV

-549 DKDIIGRLGDEMKK
+549 DKDMIGRLGDEMKQ
-563 ILFQG
+563 ILFKG